1 MQIVF
6 PSINNDSIGRTWS
19 IGTCGWQKKAARAVN
34 DRNNKKINGIHTNSF
49 IFFVIVRSYRAYFN
63 FTAAVTTRTRNHW
76 RFTQFSLN
84 NLR

>member
-1 MQIVF
+1 MQNVF

-49 IFFVIVRSYRAYFN
+49 IFLSLFDHIEHISILQQLSPPEREI
-63 FTAAVTTRTRNHW
+63 TADSH
-76 RFTQFSLN
+76 SSH
-84 NLR
+84 